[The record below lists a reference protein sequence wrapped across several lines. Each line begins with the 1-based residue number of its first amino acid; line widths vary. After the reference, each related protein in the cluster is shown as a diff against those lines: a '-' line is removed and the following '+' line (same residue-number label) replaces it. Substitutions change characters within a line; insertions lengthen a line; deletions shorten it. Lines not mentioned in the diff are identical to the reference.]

1 MQNEKPFDAFHLGGV
16 FSFLCDNNIVG
27 TKWKAQFINW
37 YINVSEQ
44 FFDVRLYSNFDYSL
58 RLIAVILQEP
68 LQTDLNSEFNSI
80 FAEIG
85 NTEAVSFDVNYV
97 QLDREN
103 LDASFENC
111 EFLKNDMVFSSV
123 GNAII
128 SFPGVDICL

>member
-1 MQNEKPFDAFHLGGV
+1 MFQSI
-16 FSFLCDNNIVG
+16 FSTFVCILIL
-27 TKWKAQFINW
+27 I
-37 YINVSEQ
+37 I
-44 FFDVRLYSNFDYSL
+44 SL

-68 LQTDLNSEFNSI
+68 LQTDLNSEFNSV

-103 LDASFENC
+103 LDASFGNC

-123 GNAII
+123 DNAII
-128 SFPGVDICL
+128 SLTGVDIRL

>member
-37 YINVSEQ
+37 YINVSEL
-44 FFDVRLYSNFDYSL
+44 FFDVRSYFDYSL
-58 RLIAVILQEP
+58 CLIAVILQEP

-111 EFLKNDMVFSSV
+111 EFLKNDMVFSCV
-123 GNAII
+123 GGALI
-128 SFPGVDICL
+128 SLPGVDIRL